1 MSNVHIATVQSIYA
15 AFGRGDVGFIL
26 AQLDEDVAWD
36 QDGNSWGIP
45 WYEPRRGRDDVAG
58 FFTALSDGLILH
70 RMEPM
75 NMLVGGNQVAV
86 TLAIETE
93 VKGTGIATKD
103 LEVHLW
109 TFGDDGKIT
118 RFAHV
123 VDRHPHAAGVRGDK
137 P

>member
-1 MSNVHIATVQSIYA
+1 MSNVHIATVQSIYE
-15 AFGRGDVGFIL
+15 AFGRGDVGYIL
-26 AQLDEDVAWD
+26 EQLADDVAWD

-45 WYEPRRGRDDVAG
+45 WYEPRHGRDAVAG
-58 FFTALSDGLILH
+58 FFTALSEGLILH
-70 RMEPM
+70 RLEPT

-93 VKGTGIATKD
+93 VKGTGVSTKD

-118 RFAHV
+118 RFAHIL
-123 VDRHPHAAGVRGDK
+123 DRHAHAAGVRGDK